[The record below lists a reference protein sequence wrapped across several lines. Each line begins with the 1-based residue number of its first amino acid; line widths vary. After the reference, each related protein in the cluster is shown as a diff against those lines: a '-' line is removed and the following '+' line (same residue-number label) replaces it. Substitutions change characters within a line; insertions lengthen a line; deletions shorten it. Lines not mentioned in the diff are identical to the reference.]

1 MANMIYN
8 LPGGITVE
16 RESTF
21 GKFNNPHEPKGET
34 PTPTPEPTPEPTP
47 GPTPG
52 PTPSPD
58 PSREG
63 EGDSPL
69 VKAVKAVEEVVKPKR
84 RGRPKKKAA
93 DSE

>member
-21 GKFNNPHEPKGET
+21 GKVNNPHEPKGET
-34 PTPTPEPTPEPTP
+34 PTPTPEPTPD
-47 GPTPG
+47 
-52 PTPSPD
+52 PTPSPEPD
-58 PSREG
+58 PEALQ
-63 EGDSPL
+63 DSPL

-84 RGRPKKKAA
+84 RGRPKKKADA
-93 DSE
+93 E